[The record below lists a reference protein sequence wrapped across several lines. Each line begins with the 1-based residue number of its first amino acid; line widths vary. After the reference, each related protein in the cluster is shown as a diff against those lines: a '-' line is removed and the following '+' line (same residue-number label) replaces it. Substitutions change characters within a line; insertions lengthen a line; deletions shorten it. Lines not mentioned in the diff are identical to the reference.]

1 MNMREI
7 ISKLTYLNNTILKLE
22 HRYQTIDG
30 VRKNQIKPVKSSGG
44 YKDDVIGSVVARKE
58 ELLLKIKGLNV
69 ERSKLANI
77 VADVINDLMV
87 NTTNGGSRGF
97 KSLLIAYKV
106 LVLNISVEDVAIS
119 KKEPLFN
126 VRANFNHAKRKIIKH
141 GENKKACSLHA

>member
-1 MNMREI
+1 MDSLKWGVSVDMREI

-44 YKDDVIGSVVARKE
+44 YKGDVMGSVVANKE
-58 ELLLKIKGLNV
+58 EILLKIKELSV
-69 ERSKLANI
+69 ERGKLADI

-97 KSLLIAYKV
+97 KSLWTAYSV

-119 KKEPLFN
+119 KKEPLVY
-126 VRANFNHAKRKIIKH
+126 VRANFNNAK
-141 GENKKACSLHA
+141 KKDYKV